1 MIKTDLDSHP
11 PWVLDSLLTSVLAW
25 WMWLRLS
32 QILHFTFAAPHILTS
47 LESEAHTFVS
57 NSGIHIHRYL
67 ASIRQMYTVEI
78 EKVCLFIHFLHRYYK
93 DAVIS
98 VDQDSVRSWHDY
110 VRPRNGF
117 LIEYYNNIIVG
128 EMTSGDLP
136 SSMRWWWGALFNLHT
151 LQNNLY

>member
-11 PWVLDSLLTSVLAW
+11 SLVLDSLLTSVLAW

-32 QILHFTFAAPHILTS
+32 QILHFTFATPHILTS

-57 NSGIHIHRYL
+57 NSQILIHRYL

-128 EMTSGDLP
+128 EMTSGDPP
-136 SSMRWWWGALFNLHT
+136 SSMRWWWGLFI
-151 LQNNLY
+151 